1 MTQEDKELIVLCKE
15 KEYIADSEYFLDY
28 ALSLE
33 DTGTALNN
41 PRLQFIICNFEHF
54 ELKRNKPQR
63 HYNTNTIELLHSLAH
78 EMNKCSISPED
89 EEYLEDLMGNDPMC
103 MF

>member
-1 MTQEDKELIVLCKE
+1 MTQQDKELIVLCRG
-15 KEYIADSEYFLDY
+15 KEYIADSEYFLEY

-41 PRLQFIICNFEHF
+41 PRSTFIICNFEHF
-54 ELKRNKPQR
+54 EMKNSKPQKQ
-63 HYNTNTIELLHSLAH
+63 HNVNTVELLHSLTH
-78 EMNKCSISPED
+78 EMNKCRLSPED
-89 EEYLEDLMGNDPMC
+89 EEYLDELMGNDPMC